1 MQTTTLDQISTLA
14 KTALVQARQ
23 YGTFYEV
30 LYDDV
35 SSRFKKGEIGRLV
48 EKFTDY
54 KYDISICF
62 GTGYTRDISG
72 YKGILSFQRTFMFR
86 MNEVK
91 LVGEFIQHLTCC
103 QCGED
108 LGPPRGGSGRQKE
121 LCRSCFKANRRRND
135 ALWSVKRKEYRKKRK
150 AEK

>member
-1 MQTTTLDQISTLA
+1 MSLEELGKLA
-14 KTALVQARQ
+14 EESLERSKQ

-35 SSRFKKGEIGRLV
+35 SGRFKKGEIGRLV

-62 GTGYTRDISG
+62 GLGYASDLFGR
-72 YKGILSFQRTFMFR
+72 KGILSFQRTFMFR
-86 MNEVK
+86 MDRVK
-91 LVGEFIQHLTCC
+91 LVGEFIEHLTCC
-103 QCGED
+103 QCGAD

-121 LCRSCFKANRRRND
+121 MCVNCFKANRRRND
-135 ALWSVKRKEYRKKRK
+135 AMWSVKRKEYRKKRK
-150 AEK
+150 AKT

>member
-1 MQTTTLDQISTLA
+1 MTLEEISALA
-14 KTALVQARQ
+14 KAALVQARQ

-35 SSRFKKGEIGRLV
+35 SGRFKKGEIGRLV

-62 GTGYTRDISG
+62 GSG
-72 YKGILSFQRTFMFR
+72 YASDLFGRKGILSFQRTFMFR

-91 LVGEFIQHLTCC
+91 LVGEFIQHLTCY
-103 QCGED
+103 QCGAD

-121 LCRSCFKANRRRND
+121 LCRDCFKANRRRND
-135 ALWSVKRKEYRKKRK
+135 SVWMAKRKEYRKKRK